1 MKASDDRLESLGLG
15 VSDGV
20 ELDWESA
27 AAAAAD
33 EDERKLITNLRSL
46 SLVAGFFR
54 ECHGQARPLT
64 AGERWGHLEILEH
77 IGRGGY
83 ADVYRARDT
92 ELNREVA
99 LKLIRGRL
107 GENGAVPSIPLEG
120 ERLARVK
127 HPHLVMIHGAS
138 VREGALGLWMEYV
151 RGTTLQDL
159 VRGQGPL
166 GAREAALIGIE
177 LCGALAALHAAGLL
191 HRDIK
196 AQNVMREQG
205 GRIVLM
211 DLGAGA
217 EIVRETGCPPA
228 AVSGTPLYMA
238 PEVLKAASD
247 DPTLGTHRGDDTRA
261 DLYSLGVLLYFTVT
275 GTYPVRAETLAELRR
290 KHADGERHR
299 LRDVRPDLPA
309 PFVAVIERALSPEP
323 ERRFASAGEME
334 MALSAALGL
343 GEDGTALGLGE
354 APTALGH
361 GQNATRRPAGE
372 GLPGRPGHRPAS
384 GWVPGIIALG
394 VVAAAALVGMLIWPG
409 WLATPY
415 TVHATLHRV
424 ALGGDQELLPG
435 ARVAPGDRLYLE
447 FEASR
452 DMHVYVM
459 AEDDRG
465 EAYLLF
471 PLPGSTT
478 ANPLAGKSSHRLPPD
493 RGGVQFTWGVS
504 SAGGTEHVLIV
515 ASPEQLT
522 GFEQALAALPAP
534 RESGSAE
541 GSAVPLD
548 AQALGA
554 LRGIGLLHEQGPGPD
569 PTRSRPVFALA
580 RQLAGGPER
589 HRGTWVR
596 QIDLVNPGP

>member
-33 EDERKLITNLRSL
+33 EDERRLITNLRSL

-54 ECHGQARPLT
+54 ECHGEVRPLT
-64 AGERWGHLEILEH
+64 AGERWGHLEIIEH
-77 IGRGGY
+77 IGRGSY

-99 LKLIRGRL
+99 LKLIRGRP

-127 HPHLVMIHGAS
+127 HPHLVVIHGAA
-138 VREGALGLWMEYV
+138 VHAGALGLWMEYV

-159 VRGQGPL
+159 VRRQGPL

-217 EIVRETGCPPA
+217 EIVRATGCPPA

-238 PEVLKAASD
+238 PEVLAGTALTSAAQ
-247 DPTLGTHRGDDTRA
+247 TLATQQGDTLA
-261 DLYSLGVLLYFTVT
+261 DLYSLGVLLYFAVT

-290 KHADGERHR
+290 KHAFGERHR

-309 PFVAVIERALSPEP
+309 AFVAVIERALSPEP

-343 GEDGTALGLGE
+343 GEG
-354 APTALGH
+354 PTALGH
-361 GQNATRRPAGE
+361 GQLAASRLTGQDHPARPGRRPV
-372 GLPGRPGHRPAS
+372 S
-384 GWVPGIIALG
+384 KWVPGIIALG
-394 VVAAAALVGMLIWPG
+394 VVAAAALVGLLVWPG

-424 ALGGDQELLPG
+424 VPGGDQELLPG

-452 DMHVYVM
+452 DMHVYVL

-471 PLPGSTT
+471 PIPGSAV
-478 ANPLAGKSSHRLPPD
+478 ANPLAGRSSHRLPPD
-493 RGGVQFTWGVS
+493 RGEVKYTWGVS
-504 SAGGTEHVLIV
+504 SSGGTEHVLIV
-515 ASPEQLT
+515 ASPEDLA
-522 GFEQALAALPAP
+522 GFEQALAALPSP
-534 RESGSAE
+534 RELGSAQ

-554 LRGIGLLHEQGPGPD
+554 LRGIGLLHEQASGPD